1 MSRHRIRVE
10 RGLYRDGSTFYACAT
25 PAGSRTAR
33 WKSLGEVGVMQARRL
48 RIAGLVGHGDM
59 EHPPAAGECS
69 AKYPPI
75 MSREPPRA
83 RHLHSAAQDDRE

>member
-33 WKSLGEVGVMQARRL
+33 WKSLGDVGVMQALRL
-48 RIAGLVGHGDM
+48 T
-59 EHPPAAGECS
+59 
-69 AKYPPI
+69 
-75 MSREPPRA
+75 
-83 RHLHSAAQDDRE
+83 

>member
-33 WKSLGEVGVMQARRL
+33 WKSLGDVGVMQARRL
-48 RIAGLVGHGDM
+48 RDGSSPM
-59 EHPPAAGECS
+59 S
-69 AKYPPI
+69 ARAERLRACAI
-75 MSREPPRA
+75 DSERASRPSRPTG
-83 RHLHSAAQDDRE
+83 